1 MHLPS
6 RLILSS
12 AFILACS
19 WGAHIPLYGQDNA
32 GAALSFPGLIR
43 NIQQSFTLTPGHY
56 TADKGNITFQSGPA
70 QSHLV
75 EISGGSLL
83 EDACLT
89 LDGSTQ
95 LVLHGVLLRRCQI
108 ITSAR
113 SSVIIQN
120 CVFDRCEFNGT
131 GNKTDGYGSIEVIG
145 SVFSGCGWRRPLN
158 WLGVKMQNCT
168 LLHMKNPGLLM
179 KTVSSIGS
187 MPVDLA
193 KQPTLLQCRF
203 TASRIPTSLLS
214 TVSECVF
221 DDCELY
227 PQPVNFNGSST
238 PTSNPDDVQVAIAW
252 DNSRPAQAASP
263 GKGVRLVLLENREA
277 AGATLEHGWDGQQV
291 FAPSITPEGEVQN
304 FFASLDAAIRSANP
318 QNMAGAAALK
328 LRQTQVNGLLV
339 MPLASGKEAGALTR
353 LTLTAVPGFGS
364 IRFTQPVGTDMQTAL
379 QAVNRFMELRHQQ
392 MPRQNDFE
400 IAFQEKYS
408 GKDGPSAA
416 VACALLLESAIT
428 GKTWDQAFAVTGDM
442 NQDGSVQPIG
452 GVSAKIR
459 GAANG
464 ECKIVAIPMKNESA
478 LMDVLLMDG
487 PNALCKTAVFGI
499 SNFDEASALAS
510 TERPETLQRALDE
523 FMVMREVLLRDP
535 RAQPQILRTAQ
546 AVERLQ
552 SILQKAGHCF
562 SAKHLLLYA
571 QGRLPS
577 SLSLSGSIQETDS
590 SGQALIHAIKQDF
603 NSVSNLRP
611 DDVGGAIN
619 RLRNLRPRLDKRVW
633 PYLDSLVN
641 YGEIL
646 RGVILNPIR
655 SNARADDFRSKV
667 KAAVSNIQSSK
678 QALLADPQVVE
689 ELGL

>member
-1 MHLPS
+1 M
-6 RLILSS
+6 IL
-12 AFILACS
+12 ILACG
-19 WGAHIPLYGQDNA
+19 WGASTPLLGQDNA
-32 GAALSFPGLIR
+32 NVTLSFLGLAR
-43 NIQQSFTLTPGHY
+43 TIQQNFTLVPGHY
-56 TADKGNITFQSGPA
+56 SADKGKIIYQSGPG

-75 EISGGSLL
+75 EISGGSIL

-89 LDGSTQ
+89 LDGPTQ

-108 ITSAR
+108 VTNAR
-113 SSVIIQN
+113 STVIIEN

-131 GNKTDGYGSIEVIG
+131 GNKTDGYGTIEVVG
-145 SVFSGCGWRRPLN
+145 SVFSGCGWQRPVN
-158 WLGVKMQNCT
+158 WLGLKMQNCT
-168 LLHMKNPGLLM
+168 LLHMKNPAMLM

-187 MPVDLA
+187 MPADLA

-203 TASRIPTSLLS
+203 MACRIPTSLLA

-227 PQPVNFNGSST
+227 PPPAPNSPAVTAGDT
-238 PTSNPDDVQVAIAW
+238 EDVQVAIAW
-252 DNSRPAQAASP
+252 DNSRPAQAVAP
-263 GKGVRLVLLENREA
+263 GKGVRLVLLENREQ
-277 AGATLEHGWDGQQV
+277 AGATLEHGWDGQSV
-291 FAPSITPEGEVQN
+291 FAPSIKPTGGLQS
-304 FFASLDAAIRSANP
+304 FFASLDAAIPAPNP
-318 QNMAGAAALK
+318 QNMAGAAAIK

-339 MPLASGKEAGALTR
+339 MPLASGKEAGSLTR
-353 LTLTAVPGFGS
+353 MTLTAVPGFGS
-364 IRFTQPVGTDMQTAL
+364 MRYTQPVGTDMQTAL

-400 IAFQEKYS
+400 IAFQEKYT

-428 GKTWDQAFAVTGDM
+428 GKTWDPAFAVTGDM

-452 GVSAKIR
+452 SVSAKIR

-499 SNFDEASALAS
+499 SSFEEATALAT
-510 TERPETLQRALDE
+510 TERPDTLQQALDE

-535 RAQPQILRTAQ
+535 RAQSQILRTPK

-552 SILQKAGHCF
+552 SILQKAAHCF
-562 SAKHLLLYA
+562 SAKHLLLFA
-571 QGRLPS
+571 QGRLPT
-577 SLSLSGSIQETDS
+577 SLSLSGSIQETDAN
-590 SGQALIHAIKQDF
+590 GQALIHAIKQDF

-655 SNARADDFRSKV
+655 SGARADDFRSKV
-667 KAAVSNIQSSK
+667 NAAVSNIQSSK

>member
-1 MHLPS
+1 MHSPS
-6 RLILSS
+6 RILLSS
-12 AFILACS
+12 VFILACS
-19 WGAHIPLYGQDNA
+19 WGAHTPLLGQDNA
-32 GAALSFPGLIR
+32 GVTLSFPGLAR
-43 NIQQSFTLTPGHY
+43 TIQQNFTLTPGHY
-56 TADKGNITFQSGPA
+56 TGEKGKIVFRSAPG

-83 EDACLT
+83 EDASLT
-89 LDGSTQ
+89 LDGPTQ
-95 LVLHGVLLRRCQI
+95 LVLHGALLRRCQI
-108 ITSAR
+108 VTSAR
-113 SSVIIQN
+113 STLIIQN

-131 GNKTDGYGSIEVIG
+131 GDKTAGYGSIEAIG
-145 SVFSGCGWRRPLN
+145 SVFSGCGWQRPVN
-158 WLGVKMQNCT
+158 WLGLKMQNCT
-168 LLHMKNPGLLM
+168 LLHMKNTAMLM

-187 MPVDLA
+187 MPADLA
-193 KQPTLLQCRF
+193 RQPALRQCRF
-203 TASRIPTSLLS
+203 TASRIPNSLLS
-214 TVSECVF
+214 AVAECVF
-221 DDCELY
+221 DDCEHY
-227 PQPVNFNGSST
+227 PPPAPNAPSATAGNT
-238 PTSNPDDVQVAIAW
+238 EDVQVAIAW
-252 DNSRPAQAASP
+252 DNCRPAQPVAP
-263 GKGVRLVLLENREA
+263 GKGVRLVSLESRDA
-277 AGATLEHGWDGQQV
+277 AGATLEHGWDGQWV
-291 FAPSITPEGEVQN
+291 FAPSIKPAGGVQN
-304 FFASLDAAIRSANP
+304 FFASLDAALPAASP
-318 QNMAGAAALK
+318 QNMAGATAVK

-353 LTLTAVPGFGS
+353 MTLTAVPGFGS
-364 IRFTQPVGTDMQTAL
+364 MRFTQPVGTDMQTAL

-392 MPRQNDFE
+392 MPRENDFE
-400 IAFQEKYS
+400 IGFQEKYAD
-408 GKDGPSAA
+408 KDGPSAA
-416 VACALLLESAIT
+416 VACALLLESVIT
-428 GKTWDQAFAVTGDM
+428 GKTWDGEFAVTGDM

-452 GVSAKIR
+452 GVAAKIR

-464 ECKIVAIPMKNESA
+464 DCKIVAIPMKNESA

-499 SNFDEASALAS
+499 SNFEEAAALAA
-510 TERPETLQRALDE
+510 TERPQILQQALDE

-535 RAQPQILRTAQ
+535 RAQPQILRTPQ

-552 SILQKAGHCF
+552 AILKKTVHCL

-571 QGRLPS
+571 QGRLPA
-577 SLSLSGSIQETDS
+577 SLSISGSIQETDA
-590 SGQALIHAIKQDF
+590 SGQALLHAIKQDF
-603 NSVSNLRP
+603 NSVSSLRP

-655 SNARADDFRSKV
+655 SNARADDFRGKV
-667 KAAVSNIQSSK
+667 TVAVNNIQSTK